1 MSMRA
6 ILSLVVLVLLIGSH
20 ESTPISDAL
29 KKLEDLFAKILGQS
43 DDVLSFARFTQKYGK
58 KYQNKEEIKHRF
70 SVFQENLDLIG
81 STNKKGLPFK
91 LGVNKFADLTNQE
104 FLRNKFDCSRF
115 GIFKGR
121 HNVTDTTTI
130 PSAKDWTKAGI
141 VSPVRDQGQCEA
153 GWAISSVGAVEAA
166 YRKKYPLG
174 RISLSEQQLL
184 DCSTTNTGCDGGA
197 AANAFQY
204 NVERK
209 VNYQAAYPYRGTQ
222 GKCRYEPLLV
232 GKLIKSYGVGV
243 GFDENKLKQWV
254 ASIGPVTVGFH
265 VTNSFAFYEEGVYTS
280 DECGD
285 TTEDLNHFMLVVGYG
300 VEDGVPYWLIQN
312 SWGADWGE
320 KGYIKVEMG
329 KNMCGKSFIMEFKIY
344 NRIHIPYFGYSL
356 QNKMARDTDSQ
367 ILTFWHLGVFMFVV
381 TYGLFIYFLFQR
393 LIEMEFCPT
402 CGNLLRYG
410 QSQFFC
416 STCPY
421 IARIERQVEIKKKQ
435 LLVKKSIDPVVKKD
449 DIPKGPETEAPCPR
463 CGHDKAYFKTMQ
475 IRSADEPE
483 SRFYRCVKCE
493 QTWREE

>member
-174 RISLSEQQLL
+174 RISL
-184 DCSTTNTGCDGGA
+184 
-197 AANAFQY
+197 
-204 NVERK
+204 
-209 VNYQAAYPYRGTQ
+209 
-222 GKCRYEPLLV
+222 YEPLLV

-243 GFDENKLKQWV
+243 GVSFDENKLKQWV

-329 KNMCGKSFIMEFKIY
+329 KNMCESSPVRDRGGEGFRVDAVAAVLLACN
-344 NRIHIPYFGYSL
+344 NRTLFHGGSSMTLPWTLLLVAPSL
-356 QNKMARDTDSQ
+356 S
-367 ILTFWHLGVFMFVV
+367 
-381 TYGLFIYFLFQR
+381 
-393 LIEMEFCPT
+393 
-402 CGNLLRYG
+402 
-410 QSQFFC
+410 SQFVAALDVVC
-416 STCPY
+416 VVVWRGVSISP
-421 IARIERQVEIKKKQ
+421 AHQVMVRISLRVVVLMRHCGAASGSQ
-435 LLVKKSIDPVVKKD
+435 LWHEAVSSDLLWVIGVMSLRGRLV
-449 DIPKGPETEAPCPR
+449 
-463 CGHDKAYFKTMQ
+463 
-475 IRSADEPE
+475 
-483 SRFYRCVKCE
+483 
-493 QTWREE
+493 

>member
-130 PSAKDWTKAGI
+130 PSA
-141 VSPVRDQGQCEA
+141 
-153 GWAISSVGAVEAA
+153 
-166 YRKKYPLG
+166 
-174 RISLSEQQLL
+174 
-184 DCSTTNTGCDGGA
+184 
-197 AANAFQY
+197 
-204 NVERK
+204 
-209 VNYQAAYPYRGTQ
+209 
-222 GKCRYEPLLV
+222 
-232 GKLIKSYGVGV
+232 
-243 GFDENKLKQWV
+243 FDENKLKQWV

-329 KNMCGKSFIMEFKIY
+329 KNMCESSPVRDRGGEGFRVDAVAAVLLACN
-344 NRIHIPYFGYSL
+344 NRTLFHGGSSMTLPWTLLLVAPSL
-356 QNKMARDTDSQ
+356 S
-367 ILTFWHLGVFMFVV
+367 
-381 TYGLFIYFLFQR
+381 
-393 LIEMEFCPT
+393 
-402 CGNLLRYG
+402 
-410 QSQFFC
+410 SQFVAALDVVC
-416 STCPY
+416 VVVWRGVSISP
-421 IARIERQVEIKKKQ
+421 AHQVMVRISLRVVVLMRHCGAASGSQ
-435 LLVKKSIDPVVKKD
+435 LWHEAVSSDLLWVIGVMSLRGRLV
-449 DIPKGPETEAPCPR
+449 
-463 CGHDKAYFKTMQ
+463 
-475 IRSADEPE
+475 
-483 SRFYRCVKCE
+483 
-493 QTWREE
+493 